1 MHSHDLDD
9 DRTTAGA
16 PRRRIHSTT
25 ILGVRHNGRAA
36 MGGDGQVTFG
46 DMILKHNARKVR
58 RLYKDTVLAGF
69 AGAAADAFTL
79 FDKFE
84 AALEATHGN
93 LSRAAVALARAWRND
108 RMLRRLEAQ
117 LAVMDVNG
125 ALILSGTGD
134 LVEVDD
140 GVIAIGSGAPYAL
153 GAARALTRHSEMPP
167 ADIVRA
173 SLGLA
178 GEMCL
183 YTNTNIMVE
192 EVGS

>member
-1 MHSHDLDD
+1 MFQSSDYAGGPGFARHRMH
-9 DRTTAGA
+9 A
-16 PRRRIHSTT
+16 TT

-84 AALEATHGN
+84 AALDASHGN
-93 LSRAAVALARAWRND
+93 LPRAAVALARAWRGD

-117 LAVMDVNG
+117 LAVMDTENC
-125 ALILSGTGD
+125 LILSGTGD

-140 GVIAIGSGAPYAL
+140 GVVAIGSGAPYAL
-153 GAARALTRHSEMPP
+153 GAARALVRHSDLAP

-173 SLGLA
+173 SLTLA

-183 YTNTNIMVE
+183 YTNTQVVVE
-192 EVGS
+192 EVQR